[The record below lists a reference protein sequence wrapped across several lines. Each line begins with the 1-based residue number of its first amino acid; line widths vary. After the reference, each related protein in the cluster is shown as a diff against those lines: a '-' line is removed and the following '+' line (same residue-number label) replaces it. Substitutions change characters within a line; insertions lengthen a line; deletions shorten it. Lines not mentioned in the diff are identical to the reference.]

1 MLSEPLLMRSSSK
14 GAEVVYIRPY
24 GKCMQVVVRTYGALC
39 MFRKGG
45 RNNFLSPEEGTGEPL
60 PRDSE
65 C

>member
-1 MLSEPLLMRSSSK
+1 MLSEPLLMRSIVEWSGGCHTLRYKS
-14 GAEVVYIRPY
+14 
-24 GKCMQVVVRTYGALC
+24 QVVLRPYGALC

>member
-1 MLSEPLLMRSSSK
+1 M
-14 GAEVVYIRPY
+14 VVGPY
-24 GKCMQVVVRTYGALC
+24 GSYLQVVVRPYGALC

-45 RNNFLSPEEGTGEPL
+45 RNKFLSPEEGTGEPL